1 MDVNEI
7 FYSIEGEGIR
17 AGMPCVFVRFNGCN
31 LNCNYCDTPYAHKP
45 SDCDTDDMTVE
56 QLVETIKF
64 YGCPNVTLTGG
75 EPLLQKDI
83 DDLLYQLVRLGF
95 NVNIETNG
103 TINAYDFE
111 NTDNSNVIVTM
122 DYKCISSGVD
132 RPRNLTNYIDLET
145 KDVLKFVVGTKEDM
159 SEAFQIISAL
169 CMAHNNS
176 IPNIYFSPVFGKIE
190 PSEIA
195 EFLKSHG
202 LYDCKVQVQ
211 LHKILWDPNKRGV

>member
-31 LNCNYCDTPYAHKP
+31 LNCNYCDTSYAHKS
-45 SDCDTDDMTVE
+45 SDCDNSDMLVNQIVE
-56 QLVETIKF
+56 NIRF

-75 EPLLQKDI
+75 EPLLQHDI
-83 DDLLYQLVRLGF
+83 DDLIYQLTRLNF

-103 TINAYDFE
+103 TINAYDLR

-132 RPRNLTNYIDLET
+132 RPKNLDNYMDLQS
-145 KDVLKFVVGTKEDM
+145 KDVLKFVVGTQEDM
-159 SEAFQIISAL
+159 DEAFRIISAL
-169 CMAHNNS
+169 YIADVH
-176 IPNIYFSPVFGKIE
+176 PNIYFSPVFGKIE

-195 EFLKSHG
+195 EFLKNHG

>member
-31 LNCNYCDTPYAHKP
+31 LDCNYCDTLYAHEFTVTE
-45 SDCDTDDMTVE
+45 DNDMSVE
-56 QLVETIKF
+56 DIINAIKV

-75 EPLLQKDI
+75 EPLLQLNIYDLI
-83 DDLLYQLVRLGF
+83 DNLAQLGY
-95 NVNIETNG
+95 NVNVETNG
-103 TINAYDFE
+103 SINVYSKG
-111 NTDNSNVIVTM
+111 NSHQDNVIYTV

-132 RPRNLTNYIDLET
+132 RPKTLDNYTNLCS
-145 KDVLKFVVGTKEDM
+145 KDVLKFVVSNQTDM
-159 SEAFQIISAL
+159 DEAFRIIQTLKIANVNP
-169 CMAHNNS
+169 H
-176 IPNIYFSPVFGKIE
+176 IYFSPVFGRIE

-202 LYDCKVQVQ
+202 LHNCKVQIQ
-211 LHKILWDPNKRGV
+211 LHKILWDPTKRGV